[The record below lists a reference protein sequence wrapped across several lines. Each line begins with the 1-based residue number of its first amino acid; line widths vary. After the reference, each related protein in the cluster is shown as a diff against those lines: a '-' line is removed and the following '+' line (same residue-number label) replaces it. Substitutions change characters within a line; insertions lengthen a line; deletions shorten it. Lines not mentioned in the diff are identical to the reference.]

1 MLRIG
6 VLLLRKDGGQ
16 QAAYALSPQERG
28 EGEELPSW
36 WSKPDL
42 AVLQFCLSIPLGI
55 KLFSLSMSWMFIFM
69 PPGITK
75 SPGF

>member
-6 VLLLRKDGGQ
+6 VLLLRKDGGP

-36 WSKPDL
+36 WSKPHL
-42 AVLQFCLSIPLGI
+42 
-55 KLFSLSMSWMFIFM
+55 
-69 PPGITK
+69 ITL
-75 SPGF
+75 